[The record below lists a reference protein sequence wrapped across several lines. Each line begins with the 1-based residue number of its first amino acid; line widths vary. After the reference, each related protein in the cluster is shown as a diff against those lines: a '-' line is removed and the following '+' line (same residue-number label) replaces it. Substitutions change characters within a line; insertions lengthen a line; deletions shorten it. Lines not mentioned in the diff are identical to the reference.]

1 MCLGK
6 YGTITEVIDVGR
18 AIVRYDGAGG
28 RAEVSLAVL
37 VAEGTTVEP
46 GDVVMVSMGM
56 ALRVLDEALAE
67 QAIRFTQEVT

>member
-18 AIVRYDGAGG
+18 AIVTYDGAGG
-28 RAEVSLAVL
+28 RSEVSLAVL

-46 GDVVMVSMGM
+46 GDVVVVSMGM
-56 ALRVLDEALAE
+56 ALRMLDEALAE
-67 QAIRFTQEVT
+67 QAVRFTQEVT